1 MNIADVVRS
10 LAAFAWMAAIGLG
23 VLMLIRMG
31 RNQPVKG
38 LGTLT
43 MGVLVGALILT
54 IIGAGLIF
62 INPQER
68 GVVISA
74 LAEKGY
80 REQPLSPG
88 LHWIVPFAEQVQ
100 RYQIS
105 RQTYTMS
112 VAPSEGQVTGDD
124 SIRARTKDGQEVFID
139 ASIIYAIDPSQVIP
153 LHINWQNRFEDQV
166 VRPAARNAIRDA
178 VSQYGVE
185 EIVSTKRAEMEGLI
199 AQSISQKFTQNDLVM
214 VDFLLR
220 DIHFSEEYAAAV
232 EQKQIAEQQAQQ
244 AKLVVEQKRQEA
256 EQARQVAQGSA
267 DAAVIAA
274 KGAAEARLIQAEA
287 EARANELIAQSITP
301 ALVQYQY
308 VLKLSPGVQTIFVP
322 SGNQFILPLPESAS
336 TSTSSSTQPSQPT
349 QPGTP

>member
-10 LAAFAWMAAIGLG
+10 LAAFAWLAAIVLG
-23 VLMLIRMG
+23 VLVVIRMG

-43 MGVLVGALILT
+43 IGVVVGAIVLT
-54 IIGAGLIF
+54 VLGAGLVF

-74 LAEKGY
+74 LADGGY
-80 REQPLSPG
+80 REQPMAPG

-100 RYQIS
+100 RYSIS

-112 VAPSEGQVTGDD
+112 VANQEGQVVGDD

-139 ASIIYAIDPSQVIP
+139 ASIIYSIDPNQVIP
-153 LHINWQNRFEDQV
+153 LHINWQNRYEDQV
-166 VRPAARNAIRDA
+166 VRPTARNAIRDA

-185 EIVSTKRAEMEGLI
+185 EIVSTKRAEMEALI
-199 AQSISQKFTQNDLVM
+199 SAAIAEKFTQNNLAM

-244 AKLVVEQKRQEA
+244 AALIVEQKRQEA
-256 EQARQVAQGSA
+256 EQARQVAQGQADSSVISA
-267 DAAVIAA
+267 R
-274 KGAAEARLIQAEA
+274 GAAEARLIQAEA
-287 EARANELIAQSITP
+287 EARANELLAASLTP
-301 ALVQYQY
+301 ELVQYQY

-322 SGNQFILPLPESAS
+322 SGNQFILPLPEN
-336 TSTSSSTQPSQPT
+336 SSEPVQPPI
-349 QPGTP
+349 TP